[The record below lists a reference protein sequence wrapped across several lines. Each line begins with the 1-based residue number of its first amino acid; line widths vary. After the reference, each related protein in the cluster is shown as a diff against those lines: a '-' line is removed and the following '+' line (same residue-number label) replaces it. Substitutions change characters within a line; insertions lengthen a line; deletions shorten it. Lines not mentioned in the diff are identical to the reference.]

1 MATQVTGE
9 VDSENLRSG
18 LRSHADQICTAPD
31 SRPATTMLTLTPS
44 VADDSAKQVILQ
56 RPAAPSVALPARF
69 PS

>member
-1 MATQVTGE
+1 
-9 VDSENLRSG
+9 
-18 LRSHADQICTAPD
+18 
-31 SRPATTMLTLTPS
+31 MLTLTPS